1 MIRRSGKMTPTI
13 DKDIYVSLLVEFQPK
28 VITTEEENER
38 ALAVVEKLMAVKNRT
53 PEQNALLDLLVILIE
68 KFEDEHYQLNASTPL
83 SILLHL
89 MEARD
94 LKQSDL
100 VGILGSKGVTSE
112 VINGKR
118 SFSKAQAKALGEFFH
133 ISPALFLIAGDR

>member
-1 MIRRSGKMTPTI
+1 MTTVLNREY
-13 DKDIYVSLLVEFQPK
+13 YVKLLTEVVPQ
-28 VITTEEENER
+28 VIETEEENER
-38 ALAVVEKLMAVKNRT
+38 LLAEVEKLMAKGDNLS
-53 PEQNALLDLLVILIE
+53 PEEEKLFDLLVTLIE
-68 KFEDEHYQLNASTPL
+68 KFEDEHYQLNASTPQ

-100 VGILGSKGVTSE
+100 VGVLGSKGVTSE

-118 SFSKAQAKALGEFFH
+118 SISKAQAKALGEFFH
-133 ISPALFLIAGDR
+133 VSHTLFF